1 MVDSLSMMSLYPE
14 KIVPIKKASLLK
26 LRKEADKD
34 PPHGEAASFVLSLF
48 ANSLECI

>member
-1 MVDSLSMMSLYPE
+1 M
-14 KIVPIKKASLLK
+14 PIKKASLLK

-34 PPHGEAASFVLSLF
+34 RRTVRRLSFVPSLF